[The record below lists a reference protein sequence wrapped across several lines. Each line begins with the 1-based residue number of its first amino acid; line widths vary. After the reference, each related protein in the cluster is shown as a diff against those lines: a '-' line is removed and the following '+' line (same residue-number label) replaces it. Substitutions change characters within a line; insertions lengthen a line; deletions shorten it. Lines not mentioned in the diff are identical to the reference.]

1 MANVDTAPA
10 YHVIRRMKRPLR
22 TVLLVLALVA
32 VFVVGYVRLPYYSLG
47 PGPAREVEPLIDV
60 QGRPS
65 YPSSGKLIMTTVSYR
80 QLTPAL
86 AFLAWLDPA
95 RSIVHRDVLYPANET
110 PEAEHQRALSDMDES
125 KIDAAYVVLS
135 RLDGYP
141 GDHGKGALIETTYAG
156 CPADGKLH
164 AGDLITSIDAQR
176 VTTAADASKILS
188 AAKTGDPITFEVHAA
203 GETSQIDVAKGTCPG
218 SKKPLFGVSIVNSFP
233 FSVNISSGDIGG
245 PSAGLMFALGLYD
258 LLTPGD
264 LTQGRTIAGTGTIG
278 LDGKVGPIGGIAD
291 KVEAARRVG
300 ATVFLAPKDNMAEL
314 KDVDVGDMKVI
325 PVGTF
330 QQALDALSATA

>member
-1 MANVDTAPA
+1 
-10 YHVIRRMKRPLR
+10 MKRPLR
-22 TVLLVLALVA
+22 TVLLVLALVV

-47 PGPAREVEPLIDV
+47 PGPAREVEPLIDI
-60 QGRPS
+60 QGRQS

-86 AFLAWLDPA
+86 ALLAWLDPA

-110 PEAEHQRALSDMDES
+110 PEVEHQRALSDMDES
-125 KIDAAYVVLS
+125 KIDAAYVVMHTLADYPQAHG
-135 RLDGYP
+135 DGV
-141 GDHGKGALIETTYAG
+141 LVETTYAG

-164 AGDLITSIDAQR
+164 AGDLITSIEGQPVR
-176 VTTAADASKILS
+176 TSRGASKILS
-188 AAKTGDPITFEVHAA
+188 TAAPGDPLTFEVSAG
-203 GETSQIDVAKGTCPG
+203 GETSDIKVAKGDCPG
-218 SKKPLFGVSIVNSFP
+218 SKDPLFGVSIVNSFP

-278 LDGKVGPIGGIAD
+278 LDGNVGPIGGIAD
-291 KVEAARRVG
+291 KVVAAQRVG
-300 ATVFLAPKDNMAEL
+300 ATVFLAPKDNMADL
-314 KDVDVGDMKVI
+314 KGVDTGEMKVI

-330 QQALDALSATA
+330 QEALNALSAPA